1 MVLILQDGLS
11 CKFKPHD
18 GCKNKGKVYTMVA
31 QISFQS
37 ILTLKGHCKEAHQCQ
52 PSAFSLRYTNMM
64 MVMMGLESH
73 TLLEDLCREVYHSV
87 HLLKLAHQA
96 GR

>member
-11 CKFKPHD
+11 CKFKAHD
-18 GCKNKGKVYTMVA
+18 GCKNKGKVYMMAA
-31 QISFQS
+31 QTSFQS
-37 ILTLKGHCKEAHQCQ
+37 ILTLKDHCKEAHQCQ
-52 PSAFSLRYTNMM
+52 PSAFSLWYTNMM
-64 MVMMGLESH
+64 MGLLESH